1 MFVSCA
7 RRAIIRRHLDS
18 KKINNWVCVYN
29 ENASISALKKFDLA
43 VLDADAHPDLT
54 ALKNS
59 PTILIGYVSLGEVGS
74 YRWYWPFIANKPWIL
89 DKNPNWDG
97 RMIDVRA
104 AEWHDWVIEKII
116 PRILAKGFDGIF
128 LDTIDNAAYLEKYH
142 PEKKYPG
149 AQASMIHLIKAIRN
163 KFPKKYIL
171 VNRGSAILNEIGAF
185 IDGVVAE
192 SIFSAIDLNAKQK
205 LRSRTADEY
214 EPEVQKLL
222 AARKK
227 FNLMVFTL
235 DYTETEN
242 NKFFI
247 RDVIAKA
254 RQNDFIPYIST
265 TKLDSVYLYTQ
276 EL

>member
-1 MFVSCA
+1 
-7 RRAIIRRHLDS
+7 
-18 KKINNWVCVYN
+18 
-29 ENASISALKKFDLA
+29 
-43 VLDADAHPDLT
+43 
-54 ALKNS
+54 
-59 PTILIGYVSLGEVGS
+59 
-74 YRWYWPFIANKPWIL
+74 
-89 DKNPNWDG
+89 
-97 RMIDVRA
+97 
-104 AEWHDWVIEKII
+104 
-116 PRILAKGFDGIF
+116 
-128 LDTIDNAAYLEKYH
+128 
-142 PEKKYPG
+142 
-149 AQASMIHLIKAIRN
+149 KAIRN